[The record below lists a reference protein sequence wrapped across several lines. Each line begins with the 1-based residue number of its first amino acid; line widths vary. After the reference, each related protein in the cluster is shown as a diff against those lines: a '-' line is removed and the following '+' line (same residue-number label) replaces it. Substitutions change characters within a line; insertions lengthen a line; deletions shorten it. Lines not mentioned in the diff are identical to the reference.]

1 MKKQLVIIGAGGHA
15 KVIADA
21 VCKAAEFELLGFVD
35 AHLPK
40 GTLVFKTYR
49 VIETQSLIQNLIDP
63 NTYFVFGIGNNAIRQ
78 KLAQDFQKD
87 LQFASILHPS
97 SVVSDEV
104 TIGKGTVVL
113 ANAVINAGSKV
124 GDFSIV
130 DSGVVIDHECQIGNF
145 CHVNVGT
152 IVGSNSELVTG
163 VKTDLGEIIPNFS
176 KR

>member
-21 VCKAAEFELLGFVD
+21 VCKADEYELLGFVD
-35 AHLPK
+35 ANLPK
-40 GTLVFKTYR
+40 ETLVFKTYR
-49 VIETQSLIQNLIDP
+49 VIETQSLIQNLVQP
-63 NTYFVFGIGNNAIRQ
+63 NTYFVFGIGNNTIRQ

-97 SVVSDEV
+97 SIVSDEV
-104 TIGKGTVVL
+104 TIGKGVVVL
-113 ANAVINAGSKV
+113 ANTVINAGSKV
-124 GDFSIV
+124 GDFSII
-130 DSGVVIDHECQIGNF
+130 DSGVIVDHECQIGDF
-145 CHVNVGT
+145 CHLNVGT
-152 IVGSNSELVTG
+152 LVGSNTEVITG